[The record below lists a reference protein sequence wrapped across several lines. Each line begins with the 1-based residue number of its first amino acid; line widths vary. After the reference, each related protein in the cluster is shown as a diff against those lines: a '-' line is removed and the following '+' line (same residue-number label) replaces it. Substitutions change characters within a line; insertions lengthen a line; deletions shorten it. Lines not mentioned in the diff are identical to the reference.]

1 MKVSKKEILQ
11 ALVVVVGAYI
21 LYSKPL
27 GTALVALGLG
37 AILFAFTKAEEA
49 VLFVFALALLT
60 KSANKVFVQSP
71 LRSGQEEGFQAHN
84 ATTVQARLENV
95 KVPAPLAPKVQQI
108 TGVLESADILDNTPL
123 QAMDHKDGSPGASIP
138 ASAKAR
144 VLIYPVAEGFIPA
157 PSGSIESP
165 PMANPVLQNGE
176 DYMGVETAMAREG
189 ALLPREEVGAS
200 EMAGVASGAGM
211 A

>member
-11 ALVVVVGAYI
+11 ALIVVVGAYI

-27 GTALVALGLG
+27 GTAIAALGVG
-37 AILFAFTKAEEA
+37 AVLFAFTRAEEA
-49 VLFVFALALLT
+49 VLLVFAVALFA
-60 KSANKVFVQSP
+60 KSVNKVFVQSP
-71 LRSGQEEGFQAHN
+71 LRSGQEEGFQAHD

-95 KVPAPLAPKVQQI
+95 KGVAPLAPKVEQI
-108 TGVLESADILDNTPL
+108 TGVLESANILDNSPL
-123 QAMDHKDGSPGASIP
+123 QAMDHGDGAPGASIP

-144 VLIYPVAEGFIPA
+144 VLIYPVAEESIPA
-157 PSGSIESP
+157 PSGSIETP
-165 PMANPVLQNGE
+165 PMANPVLQNGQ
-176 DYMGVETAMAREG
+176 DYTGIETAMAREG
-189 ALLPREEVGAS
+189 ARLPPEEIGAS

>member
-11 ALVVVVGAYI
+11 ALIVVVGAYI

-27 GTALVALGLG
+27 GTALAALGVG
-37 AILFAFTKAEEA
+37 AVLFAFTRMEEA
-49 VLFVFALALLT
+49 VLLVFAVALFA
-60 KSANKVFVQSP
+60 KSVNKVFVQSP
-71 LRSGQEEGFQAHN
+71 LRSGQEEGFQAHD

-95 KVPAPLAPKVQQI
+95 KGVAPLAPKVEQI
-108 TGVLESADILDNTPL
+108 TGVLESANILDNSPL
-123 QAMDHKDGSPGASIP
+123 QAMDYGEGAPGASIP

-144 VLIYPVAEGFIPA
+144 VLIYPVAEESIPA
-157 PSGSIESP
+157 PSGSIETP
-165 PMANPVLQNGE
+165 PMANPVLQNGQ
-176 DYMGVETAMAREG
+176 DYTGIETAMAREG
-189 ALLPREEVGAS
+189 ARLPREEIGAS

>member
-11 ALVVVVGAYI
+11 ALIVVVGAYI

-27 GTALVALGLG
+27 GTALAALGLG
-37 AILFAFTKAEEA
+37 AILFACTKMEEL
-49 VLFVFALALLT
+49 VLGIFIIALFA
-60 KSANKVFVQSP
+60 KSANKVFVETR
-71 LRSGQEEGFQAHN
+71 LRSGQEEGFQARD
-84 ATTVQARLENV
+84 ATTVQARLEHV
-95 KVPAPLAPKVQQI
+95 KVAAPLAPKVQQI
-108 TGVLESADILDNTPL
+108 TGVLESAEILDNTPL
-123 QAMDHKDGSPGASIP
+123 QAMDHGDGAPGASIP

-144 VLIYPVAEGFIPA
+144 VLIYPVAEESIPA
-157 PSGSIESP
+157 PSGSIETP
-165 PMANPVLQNGE
+165 PMANPVLQNGQ

-189 ALLPREEVGAS
+189 ARLPHDEVGAS